1 MADAEAGIRQR
12 FEALSPLLDEQVLRR
27 FAAAEA
33 IAAGYGGVS
42 LVSRSTI
49 NRGINEIN
57 ENRDAGHGRV
67 RRAGGGRKSKI
78 SNDPALLDDLKALVE
93 PATRGDPMQPLLWTS
108 KSLRHLSAAL
118 KKMGHDT
125 CKTVVRDLLRSLGYS
140 LQANAKTREGGA
152 HPDRDAQ
159 FNSINNEVK
168 AFQASGDPAISSRH
182 QEERTHRGLQKQ
194 RA

>member
-1 MADAEAGIRQR
+1 VTWGDSQADATQIHAVRMADAEAGIRQR
-12 FEALSPLLDEQVLRR
+12 CEALSPLLDEQLLRR

-42 LVSRSTI
+42 LVSRITNIARSTI
-49 NRGINEIN
+49 NRGIDEIN

-67 RRAGGGRKSKI
+67 RRVGGGRKSKI

-118 KKMGHDT
+118 KKICAVRRRMSRKNTWNSSAADITT
-125 CKTVVRDLLRSLGYS
+125 CSTLERWNIFDFFD
-140 LQANAKTREGGA
+140 QT
-152 HPDRDAQ
+152 
-159 FNSINNEVK
+159 
-168 AFQASGDPAISSRH
+168 SS
-182 QEERTHRGLQKQ
+182 
-194 RA
+194 